1 MSYLTFEE
9 YRMLWDLV
17 SRKPF
22 LTGFPLHLDVEL
34 TSRCNLKCKMCFQ
47 QHIEEKREDMS
58 EQVFQKIVNEGVQE
72 GLCSMKLQ
80 SRGESLLHKRLLDF
94 LAYSKKAGIIDVHIT
109 TNGLLLTEKIIK
121 GVVGNDLDMLI
132 ISYDDAH
139 SEAASMRKS
148 EYTAFM
154 QDVVKKVDK
163 CRKLYKKGRPKIRI
177 QTCIQEYLPENIEK
191 EEQRNRELFPEVDTI
206 LINPIYESYE
216 DDPHLSNIEEYDF
229 YPCSYLWQRLTIYAD
244 GSVTTCSRDYNCK
257 FNRIGNVNES
267 SVKELWYSSV
277 LRDMRKR
284 HLVGRRKDFHIC
296 AVCENYLINKK
307 TGLPGAGCT
316 GVVYKTKSPADSLSD

>member
-1 MSYLTFEE
+1 MSDLSFDE
-9 YRMLWDLV
+9 YRVLWDLV

-47 QHIEEKREDMS
+47 QHIEGKREDMS

-80 SRGESLLHKRLLDF
+80 SRGESLLHKKLLDF

-109 TNGLLLTEKIIK
+109 TNGLLLTEEIIK
-121 GVVGNDLDMLI
+121 GVVESNLDMLV

-139 SEAASMRKS
+139 AEAASIRKS

-163 CRKLYKKGRPKIRI
+163 YRKIHKKSRLRIRI
-177 QTCIQEYLPENIEK
+177 QTCIKEYLPDNIEK
-191 EEQRNRELFPEVDTI
+191 EEQKNRELFPEVDTF

-216 DDPHLSNIEEYDF
+216 NNPHLLNLDEYEF
-229 YPCSYLWQRLTIYAD
+229 YPCSYLWQRLTVYAD

-257 FNRIGNVNES
+257 FNRIGNVNIS
-267 SVKELWYSSV
+267 SVRELWHSPA
-277 LRDMRKR
+277 MRHMR
-284 HLVGRRKDFHIC
+284 IYHLMGRRKDFHIC
-296 AVCENYLINKK
+296 SVCENYLINKK

-316 GVVYKTKSPADSLSD
+316 GVVYKIKSPVNLLSD